1 MTTGIKTLSPLRRAS
16 GVGHD
21 DLVRH
26 WREKHAPG
34 VKAHMRPDRYAIT
47 FFDPQQGRG
56 GDAPVYDGMAAL
68 AFDDVEQAKAVTGRN
83 VPREVATDGFVDLVE
98 QPMTA
103 LRVVEHVIVPGPSG
117 PPATPE
123 ERAAAYKMT
132 FLVRPKAG
140 EDLARIQR
148 HWLEA
153 HAPNVASAFVASGG
167 VRYVVNLVDLSAG
180 SVGEFVG
187 VAELS
192 YRDREA
198 FKAHAIADDGFNAMT
213 SPSVVL
219 RGREWV
225 VSS

>member
-1 MTTGIKTLSPLRRAS
+1 MSTLSPLRRAS

-26 WREKHAPG
+26 WREQHAPG

-47 FFDPQQGRG
+47 FFDPDGGPRG
-56 GDAPVYDGMAAL
+56 TEASYDGMAAL
-68 AFDDVEQAKAVTGRN
+68 AYDDRERARTVTGRN
-83 VPREVATDGFVDLVE
+83 VPPEVATDGFVDLVE

-117 PPATPE
+117 RTATPE
-123 ERAAAYKMT
+123 ARGGAYKMT

-140 EDLARIQR
+140 EDLAHIQR

-153 HAPNVASAFVASGG
+153 HAPNVASNFEAAGG
-167 VRYVVNLVDLSAG
+167 LRYVVNLVDLSAG
-180 SVGEFVG
+180 PVNEFVG

-192 YRDREA
+192 YRDRA
-198 FKAHAIADDGFNAMT
+198 SFKGHAIADDGFNALT

-225 VSS
+225 VAG